1 MFKRLVF
8 TISLV
13 LLLSVPILTLASEVG
28 VGVFYSFSG
37 SLYYVIDY
45 NTLGIVKNAPNTTS
59 GFNIMILTNFSEY
72 LLSAGGMA
80 KYDNRLDI
88 GLVSLYGMGGFVVPI
103 NDFALEKMTAIIKI
117 GAKYYFNNFSITSGL
132 FNFYKPDNAK
142 VEGIEF
148 SVGYS
153 F

>member
-1 MFKRLVF
+1 M
-8 TISLV
+8 ISL
-13 LLLSVPILTLASEVG
+13 LLAVSISIFTLASEVN

-37 SLYYVIDY
+37 GLYYILDY

-59 GFNIMILTNFSEY
+59 GFNIVILTNFSEY

-88 GLVSLYGMGGFVVPI
+88 GLVSLYGMGGFVVPL
-103 NDFALEKMTAIIKI
+103 NDFAFEKMTAIVKI

-132 FNFYKPDNAK
+132 FNFYKPDNTK

-148 SVGYS
+148 SLGYS